1 MTLHKGRLFL
11 SIKILVLISA
21 LLTPCVS
28 CQSTQRGDRTAQA
41 AGTPAGPT
49 QTLTSERTVHDSLQ
63 KDDQTAEDRTVLAV
77 SKAVHKNHLTDR
89 EDECLAYQFDPGPD
103 KDFYSV
109 DVRENHRYAKCG
121 GDPNTSP
128 RLFSVRVSKKTGKM
142 STDQGS
148 PAGTFRPLPD

>member
-1 MTLHKGRLFL
+1 MTRHKERLFL
-11 SIKILVLISA
+11 SIKTLVLMSA

-28 CQSTQRGDRTAQA
+28 CQRTPLGERTAQA
-41 AGTPAGPT
+41 AGTPAGPA
-49 QTLTSERTVHDSLQ
+49 QTLTSERTAGESPQ
-63 KDDQTAEDRTVLAV
+63 KDDQTEEDRTVLAV
-77 SKAVHKNHLTDR
+77 SKAVRKNHLTDR

-148 PAGTFRPLPD
+148 PAGTFRPLSD